1 MRFCALKHGRLD
13 FHCVPKWF
21 FLVKTRV
28 ADQKNTKIL
37 KHFWSQNTCFFA
49 FVLLQVAQVCACQG
63 PCGQKCEPFSQ
74 KTSWGAKN
82 ANPSAYFHSG
92 RPQTSNP
99 SAYVRLWWLQ
109 TSNPNA
115 YFVPWA
121 LQLSISSI
129 GFVPW
134 AIWGSKLQRNS
145 FSLFGSPPK
154 T

>member
-1 MRFCALKHGRLD
+1 MEMAPGCSATQKFEPFAQKANWRGAQSLEPCA
-13 FHCVPKWF
+13 
-21 FLVKTRV
+21 
-28 ADQKNTKIL
+28 QKAG
-37 KHFWSQNTCFFA
+37 W
-49 FVLLQVAQVCACQG
+49 LLQVAQVCACQG

-82 ANPSAYFHSG
+82 VNPSAYFHSG

-121 LQLSISSI
+121 LQLAISSI

-134 AIWGSKLQRNS
+134 AIWGSKLQRIS